1 MRQHSNSNTPGLS
14 GRTKAQQLLQ
24 LTIAENRQFTSGI
37 SGKFLSQMLSD
48 MVDCTNAQSDDDIID
63 FLDEECEPQ
72 TYTKLLQPWKILIA
86 DDDISVHDTTLLA
99 LAGVRIHN
107 RPLEFLHAYS
117 AKEAH
122 QVLLENTDMS
132 LVLLDVVM
140 ETVDA
145 GLKLVGVIRNE
156 LNLKNLRIVLRTG
169 QPGYAPE
176 QQVNTDFAIDA
187 YTTKSKLTRSIL
199 ISVLNDTLNDSLS
212 ASSPAAGL
220 PN

>member
-37 SGKFLSQMLSD
+37 LGKFLSQMLSD

>member
-1 MRQHSNSNTPGLS
+1 M
-14 GRTKAQQLLQ
+14 
-24 LTIAENRQFTSGI
+24 
-37 SGKFLSQMLSD
+37 
-48 MVDCTNAQSDDDIID
+48 
-63 FLDEECEPQ
+63 DEECEPQ
-72 TYTKLLQPWKILIA
+72 THTKLLQPWKILIA

-156 LNLKNLRIVLRTG
+156 LDLKNLRIVLRTG

-176 QQVNTDFAIDA
+176 QQVNTEFAIDA

-199 ISVLNDTLNDSLS
+199 ISVLNDTLSV
-212 ASSPAAGL
+212 SPPATGY

>member
-1 MRQHSNSNTPGLS
+1 MRQHTNSNTPGLS
-14 GRTKAQQLLQ
+14 GRTKAQHLLQ
-24 LTIAENRQFTSGI
+24 LTIEGRQFTTGI
-37 SGKFLSQMLSD
+37 SGKFRSQMLSD
-48 MVDCTNAQSDDDIID
+48 MVDCTNAQNDNDIID
-63 FLDEECEPQ
+63 FLDEECEAQ
-72 TYTKLLQPWKILIA
+72 THTKLLQPWKILIA

-156 LNLKNLRIVLRTG
+156 LDLKNLRIVLRTG